1 MVFGKDILLS
11 AWVGLAAFS
20 VMYGSILLIRTFT

>member
-1 MVFGKDILLS
+1 MVFSKDLLLS

-20 VMYGSILLIRTFT
+20 VMYGSILLIRAYT